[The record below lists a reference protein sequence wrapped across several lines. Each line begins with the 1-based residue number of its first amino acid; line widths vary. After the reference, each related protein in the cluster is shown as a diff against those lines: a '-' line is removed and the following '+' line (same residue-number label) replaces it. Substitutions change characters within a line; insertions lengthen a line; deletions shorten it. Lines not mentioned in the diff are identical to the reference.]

1 MQFSRNTRLSST
13 RDYRIIY
20 SEFTRIREREEAM
33 GIPSS
38 AVDRTDYLAGKIPCA
53 RLAVPVRRSVRLK
66 HESPSPL
73 HNLAFFRGL
82 GGAA

>member
-1 MQFSRNTRLSST
+1 MKLSRNHRHTST
-13 RDYRIIY
+13 TDYRFTY
-20 SEFTRIREREEAM
+20 SEFTRMREREEAM

-73 HNLAFFRGL
+73 HNLVIFRGL